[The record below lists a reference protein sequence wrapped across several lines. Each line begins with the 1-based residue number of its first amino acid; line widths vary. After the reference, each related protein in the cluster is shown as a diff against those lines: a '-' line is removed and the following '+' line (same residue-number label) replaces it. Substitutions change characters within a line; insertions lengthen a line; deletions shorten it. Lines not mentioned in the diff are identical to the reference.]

1 MKTRFYTRVFP
12 NDETTQ
18 RRIIQGCLLLLLS
31 TLSFRKTIFSRVI
44 ITTERLS
51 DTIYIGEKSL
61 VFAWGRSEIRFD
73 LTGIRSLLMRLHI
86 CPEWFAQRISI
97 GNIVKQRH
105 AYYHRSAN
113 NNQRIPITIIV
124 EFEIDMNL
132 QSTNISRIN
141 APLPSHRQQICG
153 CFRPLLRSRRDL
165 VSTIPPTI
173 YPNKSTRNV
182 SPHPVL
188 L

>member
-18 RRIIQGCLLLLLS
+18 RRIIQGCFLLLLS

-141 APLPSHRQQICG
+141 APPSLPSIANLWL
-153 CFRPLLRSRRDL
+153 F
-165 VSTIPPTI
+165 STIVTKPERPSI
-173 YPNKSTRNV
+173 NDSSYDLS
-182 SPHPVL
+182 
-188 L
+188 